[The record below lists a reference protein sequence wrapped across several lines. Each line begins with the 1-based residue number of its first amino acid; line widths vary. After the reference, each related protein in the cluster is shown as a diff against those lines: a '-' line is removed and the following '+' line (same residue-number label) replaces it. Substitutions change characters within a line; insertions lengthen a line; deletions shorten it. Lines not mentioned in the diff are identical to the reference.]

1 MERIA
6 LYDHKLIDFYFLRTS
21 FRIEEIMDHIT
32 YSLGLEKLLT
42 SSWINIDQWVRVS
55 FATI

>member
-1 MERIA
+1 
-6 LYDHKLIDFYFLRTS
+6 
-21 FRIEEIMDHIT
+21 MDHIT

-55 FATI
+55 FATIQIDQDHDSAVYVLGL